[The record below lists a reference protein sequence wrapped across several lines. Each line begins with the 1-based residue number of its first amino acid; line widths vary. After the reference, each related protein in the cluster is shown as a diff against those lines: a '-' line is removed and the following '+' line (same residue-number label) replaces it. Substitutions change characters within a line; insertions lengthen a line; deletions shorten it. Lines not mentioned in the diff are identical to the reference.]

1 MCWLWLTGPLS
12 PSGISFPQGGSELQE
27 DKSKA
32 ASPPEVGVWNPDS
45 APSAALCWLKQVA
58 GQLRFG
64 GWGGRETMSLV
75 GGAAHVNRV
84 TFIDSPLRRNVT
96 LRSLEL
102 TLQVTLGASE
112 GFSKGRNRSDL
123 YSRRI
128 TLAVV

>member
-1 MCWLWLTGPLS
+1 MCWLGLTGPLS
-12 PSGISFPQGGSELQE
+12 PSGISYPQGGSELQE

-32 ASPPEVGVWNPDS
+32 ASPPEVGVWNADS

-58 GQLRFG
+58 GQG
-64 GWGGRETMSLV
+64 GGGGRRETMPLV

-112 GFSKGRNRSDL
+112 GFSKGSNRSDL